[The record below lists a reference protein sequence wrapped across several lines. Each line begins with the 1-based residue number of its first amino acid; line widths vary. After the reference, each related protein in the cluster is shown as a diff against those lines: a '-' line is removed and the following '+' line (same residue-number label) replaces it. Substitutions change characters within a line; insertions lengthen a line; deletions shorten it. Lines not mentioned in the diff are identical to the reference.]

1 MYHLLTGN
9 VPASA
14 QERFI
19 MPESLPSP
27 QAINPDVP
35 QGLAEVILTAM
46 APHPKDRPASVGVW
60 QQMLHSF
67 DTTKPMNNQHNG
79 DTASTGTDWGA
90 IARENWWLAGVA
102 IILLIASLWMTFG

>member
-19 MPESLPSP
+19 VPESLPP
-27 QAINPDVP
+27 IRKINPDVSK
-35 QGLAEVILTAM
+35 GLAQVIMAAM
-46 APHPKDRPASVGVW
+46 APHPKDRPASVRAW

-67 DTTKPMNNQHNG
+67 DTTRPI
-79 DTASTGTDWGA
+79 ASTTTSGTDWPTTL
-90 IARENWWLAGVA
+90 RENWWLVGVA
-102 IILLIASLWMTFG
+102 AVMLVASLWITFN